1 MNQITGATKAC
12 TWGRRH
18 VTPSVLF
25 YTCVVQKS
33 MAGYNIRDTTSFS
46 EVSHFDYCET
56 QGKKKKNGMNLI
68 SVSPSD

>member
-33 MAGYNIRDTTSFS
+33 MAGYNIRDLLLFLKYPTLTIAKHK
-46 EVSHFDYCET
+46 EKGE
-56 QGKKKKNGMNLI
+56 KKKLYEI
-68 SVSPSD
+68 D